1 MLKLI
6 IWRVTQFIMDFSM
19 EVPLISLHFSILLTL
34 FIIRLISIGG
44 LYLLGVQLLASVCCV
59 CYAVITTAIIIF
71 LLSLCIRFRSLFTS
85 NLFQVTFHFK
95 SFSSHFLLH
104 LFLISKTLHLIKV
117 KQMIRNTSFFL
128 KLNKY

>member
-6 IWRVTQFIMDFSM
+6 IWRATQFIMDFSM

-85 NLFQVTFHFK
+85 IRFRSLFTSPLSDFYNISLNQ
-95 SFSSHFLLH
+95 
-104 LFLISKTLHLIKV
+104 SKTNDKEY
-117 KQMIRNTSFFL
+117 FL
-128 KLNKY
+128 FSETK